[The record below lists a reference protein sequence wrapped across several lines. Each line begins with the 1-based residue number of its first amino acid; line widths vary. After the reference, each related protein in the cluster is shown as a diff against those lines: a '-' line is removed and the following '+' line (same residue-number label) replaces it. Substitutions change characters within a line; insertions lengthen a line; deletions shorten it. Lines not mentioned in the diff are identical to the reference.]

1 MDIIAAYPQHKFLP
15 AAFFSYDA
23 ADEVINYSPVA
34 IKTNS
39 GKLALLHE
47 ISHCEL
53 GHFHYQSDLQLYAME
68 IDAWGLTM
76 VLAKQFNIKVS
87 QKYIDECLD
96 SYDYWIEK
104 RGTCPN
110 CATFCIQN
118 SEIEFECYNCATRW
132 RVNTSPQ
139 VRTTRRILPAA

>member
-1 MDIIAAYPQHKFLP
+1 LEIIAAYSQHRFLP

-23 ADEVINYSPVA
+23 ADEVINYLPEA
-34 IKTNS
+34 LATNS

-68 IDAWGLTM
+68 IDAWQLTYK
-76 VLAKQFNIKVS
+76 LAQQFNIPIAQS
-87 QKYIDECLD
+87 YIDECLE
-96 SYDYWIEK
+96 SYNIWIEK

-110 CATFCIQN
+110 CQTFCAQTT
-118 SEIEFECYNCATRW
+118 EVEFECFNCSTRW

-139 VRTTRRILPAA
+139 VRTTRRIVAE

>member
-1 MDIIAAYPQHKFLP
+1 MDIIAAFPQHTFLP

-23 ADEVINYSPVA
+23 ADEVINYSPIA
-34 IKTNS
+34 IKNNN

-68 IDAWGLTM
+68 IDAWRYTQK
-76 VLAKQFNIKVS
+76 LAERFGISIHQD
-87 QKYIDECLD
+87 YIEECLE
-96 SYDYWIEK
+96 SYNQWIEK

-110 CATFCIQN
+110 CGVFCAQIT
-118 SEIEFECYNCATRW
+118 ETEFECYNCSTRW

-139 VRTTRRILPAA
+139 VRTTRRIVAE